1 MGRRYTQWTLELI
14 NRRLAEGR
22 GQGEGPSYVPW
33 LLVQDFPSR
42 GRVHRIIGCKTGRI
56 HHLLSDLER
65 NVFLHY
71 QWPHSSKDQ
80 REQFPLLPLEET
92 IEIAK
97 EIGVRHPAD
106 PITKCPIV
114 MTTDLVLTIETVR
127 ATSIRPFTVKY
138 SKDLQNFRTRE
149 KLEIERRYWAAS
161 PRNAVLKILT
171 EKQISVAFIKNTLW
185 VLPNFWLTDLHPLTA
200 HDVNRIALTL
210 TQLMLGEKLSTR
222 GMAQRCDRLL
232 RLEAGTSLAVVRH
245 LLAKR
250 FWEVDMSTLI
260 RTNEPLNL
268 LNAAALTQTS
278 TRRLYA

>member
-1 MGRRYTQWTLELI
+1 
-14 NRRLAEGR
+14 
-22 GQGEGPSYVPW
+22 
-33 LLVQDFPSR
+33 
-42 GRVHRIIGCKTGRI
+42 
-56 HHLLSDLER
+56 
-65 NVFLHY
+65 
-71 QWPHSSKDQ
+71 
-80 REQFPLLPLEET
+80 
-92 IEIAK
+92 
-97 EIGVRHPAD
+97 
-106 PITKCPIV
+106 